1 VSEQE
6 SGRDDLLLAHSTR
19 RREDRGLILGQT
31 PFVDDIRL
39 ADERPHTLHMLVVR
53 SPYGHARIESIDT
66 EAASRAAG
74 VVAVVTGR
82 DLVGKLAPLEGIRL
96 PGMKVAPRLPL
107 AVDSVRYVGDPV
119 AVVLAETRYLGA
131 DARDLV
137 DVTYTPL
144 PAVTDV
150 EAAADAS
157 APLLYEEFGSNIAFA
172 QSTDYGDVADVF
184 ASAQHTLRLRL
195 VNQRVAPCSLEPRAC
210 SFDYDAQHG
219 ELYAWMSTQAVFRVQ
234 EILSRYLGLPQERV
248 HVRNAAVGGAFGAK
262 NALLGEELVAAWLA
276 LTCARPVKWI
286 EERSENLQASA
297 QGRGQ
302 LNDVEAAFQD
312 DGRLLGLKI
321 RTLADI
327 GAFLVGVSA
336 MMPMRTP
343 TLACGPYR
351 VQAIASDVTCL
362 YTNKPPSTPYRGAG
376 RPEATY
382 ILERVMDEIAR
393 LLALDPA
400 EVRRRNF
407 LPPEAFPYQ
416 TVTAMPYD
424 SGDYPALLTR
434 LLELGEYE
442 DWRHR
447 QQEQRAQGG
456 TRLSGLGLSTFNE
469 VCGDGRQMAAG
480 GQREAAVVRLRRD
493 GTLLV
498 HSGVAHNGQGHFTL
512 FAQIAAGVFAL
523 PVERVEVAMNDADL
537 PVYSIGTFGSRVTQ
551 VGASVV
557 LLAARALRTRVIQ
570 LAARILEVAPE
581 DLQVVGGQVTVRG
594 VPGRALALG
603 DLASR
608 VEEHPALLEEVED
621 QPAQVHGIEGLACW
635 RDFAPEGPAFS
646 AGAHLAVV
654 EVDTETGDITV
665 LRYVAVDDCGRVLNR
680 DLAEMQLHG
689 ALAQGFGQALCEE
702 TRYDQQGQVL
712 SGSLLDYAL
721 PLAKELPTF
730 TSDFIETL
738 SPTNPLGVK
747 GIGESGTIGAPP
759 ALVNAVLD
767 ALAPL
772 GVRALDMPL
781 TREKVWQSIQRVGQA
796 GR

>member
-6 SGRDDLLLAHSTR
+6 SGRDDLLLAESTR
-19 RREDRGLILGQT
+19 RREDRALILGQT
-31 PFVDDIRL
+31 PFVDDIRP
-39 ADERPHTLHMLVVR
+39 ADGRPRTLHMLVVR

-66 EAASRAAG
+66 EAACRAAG
-74 VVAVVTGR
+74 VVAVVTGQ
-82 DLVGKLAPLEGIRL
+82 DLVNKLAPQEGLRL
-96 PGMKVAPRLPL
+96 PGMRVVPRLPL
-107 AVDSVRYVGDPV
+107 AVDRVRYVGDPV
-119 AVVLAETRYLGA
+119 AVVLAETRYLGV

-157 APLLYEEFGSNIAFA
+157 APLLYEECGSNVAFA
-172 QSTDYGDVADVF
+172 QSTAYGEVTEVCAR
-184 ASAQHTLRLRL
+184 AQRTLHLRL
-195 VNQRVAPCSLEPRAC
+195 VNQRVAPCSMEPRAC
-210 SFDYDAQHG
+210 AFDYDAQRG
-219 ELYAWMSTQAVFRVQ
+219 ELTAWMSTQAGFRVQ
-234 EILSRYLGLPQERV
+234 DILSRTLGLPPERV

-262 NALLGEELVAAWLA
+262 NALLGEELIAAWLA
-276 LTCARPVKWI
+276 LTLARPVKWI
-286 EERSENLQASA
+286 EERSENLQANA

-302 LNDVEAAFQD
+302 LNYVEAAFQD
-312 DGRLLGLKI
+312 DGHLLGLKI

-336 MMPMRTP
+336 MMPIRTP

-351 VQAIASDVTCL
+351 VQAIAGDVTCL

-393 LLALDPA
+393 QLALDPV
-400 EVRRRNF
+400 EVRRRNL
-407 LPPEAFPYQ
+407 LPPQAFPYQ
-416 TVTAMPYD
+416 TVTGMPYD

-434 LLELGEYE
+434 LLELGEY
-442 DWRHR
+442 DNWRQR
-447 QQEQRAQGG
+447 QREQRAQGG
-456 TRLSGLGLSTFNE
+456 TRLIGLGLSTFNE
-469 VCGDGRQMAAG
+469 VSGDGRQMAFG
-480 GQREAAVVRLRRD
+480 GQREAAVVRLRSD

-523 PVERVEVAMNDADL
+523 PVERVEVVMNDADL
-537 PVYSIGTFGSRVTQ
+537 PVYSVGTFGSRVTQ

-557 LLAARALRTRVIQ
+557 LLAAQALRTRVMQ
-570 LAARILEVAPE
+570 LAGRILEVAPQ
-581 DLQVVGGQVTVRG
+581 DLQMVAGQISVRG
-594 VPGRALALG
+594 APSRTLALD
-603 DLASR
+603 DLAVR
-608 VEEHPALLEEVED
+608 VGEQPALLAQEED
-621 QPAQVHGIEGLACW
+621 QPTQARGIEGLACW

-654 EVDTETGDITV
+654 EVDTETGDVAV

-680 DLAEMQLHG
+680 DMAEMQLHG

-721 PLAKELPTF
+721 PLAKELPAF

-767 ALAPL
+767 ALAPV
-772 GVRALDMPL
+772 GVTTIDMPL
-781 TREKVWQSIQRVGQA
+781 TRENVWRAIWRG